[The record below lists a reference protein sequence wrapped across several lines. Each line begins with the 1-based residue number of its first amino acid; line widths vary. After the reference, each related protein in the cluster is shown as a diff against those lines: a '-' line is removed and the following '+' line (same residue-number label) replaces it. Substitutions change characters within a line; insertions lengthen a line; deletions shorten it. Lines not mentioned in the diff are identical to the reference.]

1 MRPVR
6 VIPTSPDDSHLRS
19 HSHPGRTRVSP
30 MQRPALVDGPV
41 LWPLGG
47 FGRARSAVDS
57 GLPRSCRGLPG
68 AHRRYTFAETSKASS
83 GGPKNCP
90 EGNSEQFILLTA
102 VREEAETPPSLVA
115 EVPQPTQ
122 VHRRGTHSLHVLLTR
137 LRQVRRRSVRTGR
150 HRFRVCIDVAELRSK
165 PDIQACIT
173 SSVMLVGIAA
183 QACFR
188 ALPNQFGNGFPT
200 TIRVESPCAL
210 PRHLQ
215 MIQSPGMVYTGS
227 LQER

>member
-1 MRPVR
+1 MV
-6 VIPTSPDDSHLRS
+6 
-19 HSHPGRTRVSP
+19 
-30 MQRPALVDGPV
+30 
-41 LWPLGG
+41 WPRGG

-57 GLPRSCRGLPG
+57 RSAAIMLKIVRSPPQTHIRRDLEGIFRRTEELSG
-68 AHRRYTFAETSKASS
+68 RKHR
-83 GGPKNCP
+83 
-90 EGNSEQFILLTA
+90 QFILLTA
-102 VREEAETPPSLVA
+102 VREEAETPPLLVA

-122 VHRRGTHSLHVLLTR
+122 VHRRSEHSLHVLIAC
-137 LRQVRRRSVRTGR
+137 LRPVCRRPVRTGR

-200 TIRVESPCAL
+200 TIRVESPRAL
-210 PRHLQ
+210 PRPSQ
-215 MIQSPGMVYTGS
+215 MIQSPGMV
-227 LQER
+227 